1 MMMRRFKGYHRFC
14 EVNDGEGFWVYVRV
28 VLMALSEAGFVD
40 FFQWSWRCF
49 GVVSGFRRESKVVKE
64 SVLLGI

>member
-1 MMMRRFKGYHRFC
+1 MMRRFKGYHRFC

-40 FFQWSWRCF
+40 FFSGRG
-49 GVVSGFRRESKVVKE
+49 GVLGWCQGFAVSQRS
-64 SVLLGI
+64 

>member
-1 MMMRRFKGYHRFC
+1 MVGLYVEDCFFFDRVPEGVLWDFESVRVEGRFKGYHPFC

-40 FFQWSWRCF
+40 FF
-49 GVVSGFRRESKVVKE
+49 
-64 SVLLGI
+64 